1 MMTRW
6 RIPWLSLLIVLILA
20 LESVSQ
26 ENSVSTPNDFPILTG
41 SYLGLK
47 PPGMRPELFAPGII
61 STDLHDDFFP
71 AFTPDGQEVF
81 FRCLGSGEMIILH
94 MKLLSGR
101 WSYPEIASF
110 SGQYN
115 DLGALI
121 SLDGSRLFF
130 SSDRPTGEHD
140 TTGDL
145 DIFTVDRLEGGW
157 GVPYSVVREKNQPG
171 DWLACSIDSAGTI
184 YFFAKDSDG
193 VGGYDL
199 YRVSPNDGGYSTPIL
214 LDSPV
219 NTRYDETSPCIAHDG
234 SFLVYFSNRGP
245 TGREK
250 AGLFVTFLAQDDSW
264 TDPVNLSKHL
274 GMDLPA
280 KFPGLSPDGKYLFM
294 VVPESKQENERL
306 GRRWDIDAFRT
317 ATPRYGGGN
326 VYWVDA
332 AVIEA
337 LRPEGKN

>member
-1 MMTRW
+1 MTKW
-6 RIPWLSLLIVLILA
+6 CILWLPLLIVLIFV

-26 ENSVSTPNDFPILTG
+26 EIPVSTSREFPILTG
-41 SYLGLK
+41 PYLGLK
-47 PPGMRPELFAPGII
+47 RPGMRPELFAPGVI
-61 STDLHDDFFP
+61 STDLHDDFYP
-71 AFTPDGQEVF
+71 SFTPDGEEVF
-81 FRCLGSGEMIILH
+81 FRCVGSPEMVILH
-94 MKLLSGR
+94 MRMLSGR

-115 DLGALI
+115 DLGAFI

-145 DIFTVDRLEGGW
+145 DIFTVDRLEDGW
-157 GVPYSVVREKNQPG
+157 GVPYSLVKEKDRPG
-171 DWLACSIDSAGTI
+171 DWLACSIDSEGTI
-184 YFFAKDSDG
+184 YFFSKHLDG

-199 YRVSPNDGGYSTPIL
+199 YHTSPSDRGYLSPIL
-214 LDSPV
+214 LDNPV
-219 NTRYDETSPCIAHDG
+219 NTKYDETSPCIAHDG
-234 SFLVYFSNRGP
+234 SFLVYFSNKGP
-245 TGREK
+245 
-250 AGLFVTFLAQDDSW
+250 AGQGPAALRVTFKARNGSW
-264 TDPVNLSKHL
+264 SEPVSLSEHL
-274 GMDLPA
+274 GIDLPA

-294 VVPESKQENERL
+294 VVPESKRENERL
-306 GRRWDIDAFRT
+306 GRSWDIDAFRT

-337 LRPEGKN
+337 LRPEGSN